1 MTNVVLGPIL
11 RYTDDT
17 SATVWLELDEA
28 CTVEVLGTA
37 ADTFQV
43 GGHHYALVALRGLR
57 PGTSTPYDVR
67 VGGAVVWPAASDTH
81 PPSRIRT
88 VPPGA
93 GARLVFGS
101 CRFGPTEDAGRRRT
115 LGPDALESCA
125 RRLMDTPERDWPHAM
140 LFLGDQVYADQT
152 APEVQRELAAHRDL
166 REPPGEE
173 IADFEEYTVL
183 YRHAWGDPLVRWL
196 LSTVPSMMIFD
207 DHDVR
212 DDWNTSLEW
221 RTAMSAQP
229 WWRERLLGALVGYW
243 VYQHIGNLSPDD
255 LDADPTYRAVLA
267 AGRTGDALPVLR
279 EFAAAA
285 DTELRTP
292 GTAEEVGGPRG
303 RYKDVRW
310 SYRRDLGALRLIV
323 LDTRAGRILEGGS
336 RAMLSDVDFD
346 WLREQLRLDPAQ
358 EPLPDHAR
366 ERLAGSRGSA
376 GGGAANGVG
385 PGAPPTSSPGISPPG
400 SGAGPDDDSEL
411 DGGVPRSSRSEG
423 DSRAEGGARAEG
435 SGLAGLGER
444 SGHAEESR
452 RDGESRRDEESRRDD
467 DHRRNDEHRRDDE
480 PGHDDAPRRDDTTA
494 GAAHP
499 GDPGR
504 ASESPEHVV
513 IASSLPWLLPHAVHH
528 LQAWNEAACT
538 DRGRWPKLAERVRQA
553 GDLEHWA
560 AFGESFDRLSEL
572 LREAA
577 DRPDTASVSVLSGDV
592 HHSYVAEAVYA
603 PATRSRVVQVTCSP
617 LHNAT
622 PAHLTT
628 PLRMAWARSLAALF
642 RGLGRRLGVPPLP
655 LAWARTAGPYFGNA
669 IGVLDVDGAHAVV
682 ALQRAEEDGALT
694 TIHRSRL
701 S

>member
-1 MTNVVLGPIL
+1 MRYAGRVTNVVLGPIL

-28 CTVEVLGTA
+28 CTVEVLGTTA
-37 ADTFQV
+37 ATFQV
-43 GGHHYALVALRGLR
+43 GGHHYALVAVRGLR

-67 VGGAVVWPAASDTH
+67 VGGAVLWPAAGDTH

-88 VPPGA
+88 VPPA
-93 GARLVFGS
+93 AKARLLFGS
-101 CRFGPTEDAGRRRT
+101 CRFGPTEDAGRRRA

-152 APEVQRELAAHRDL
+152 APQAQREIAAHRDL
-166 REPPGEE
+166 TEPPGEE
-173 IADFEEYTVL
+173 IADFQEYAVL

-221 RTAMSAQP
+221 RTAMAAQP

-267 AGRTGDALPVLR
+267 AGRAGDALPVLR

-292 GTAEEVGGPRG
+292 GTADEVGGPRG

-346 WLREQLRLDPAQ
+346 WLRTQLRLDPAHGSRP
-358 EPLPDHAR
+358 EHAR
-366 ERLAGSRGSA
+366 ATGSGGSA
-376 GGGAANGVG
+376 AIGGGAGTA
-385 PGAPPTSSPGISPPG
+385 
-400 SGAGPDDDSEL
+400 SGAGSAHSL
-411 DGGVPRSSRSEG
+411 DT
-423 DSRAEGGARAEG
+423 
-435 SGLAGLGER
+435 
-444 SGHAEESR
+444 R
-452 RDGESRRDEESRRDD
+452 RDGRPGPADESP
-467 DHRRNDEHRRDDE
+467 H
-480 PGHDDAPRRDDTTA
+480 GG
-494 GAAHP
+494 GANAS
-499 GDPGR
+499 GR
-504 ASESPEHVV
+504 AAEPSEHVV

-538 DRGRWPKLAERVRQA
+538 DRGRWPKLAERARQA

-560 AFGESFDRLSEL
+560 AFGESFDRLAEL
-572 LREAA
+572 LRAAA
-577 DRPDTASVSVLSGDV
+577 DRPGSASVSVLSGDV
-592 HHSYVAEAVYA
+592 HHSYVAEAAYA

-617 LHNAT
+617 LHNAA
-622 PAHLTT
+622 PPHLVA
-628 PLRMAWARSLAALF
+628 PLRMAWARPLAALF
-642 RGLGRRLGVPPLP
+642 RALGKRLGVPPLP
-655 LAWARTAGPYFGNA
+655 LTWRKTAGPYFGNA
-669 IGVLDVDGAHAVV
+669 VGVLDADGEHAVV
-682 ALQRAEEDGALT
+682 ALQRADEDGGLT